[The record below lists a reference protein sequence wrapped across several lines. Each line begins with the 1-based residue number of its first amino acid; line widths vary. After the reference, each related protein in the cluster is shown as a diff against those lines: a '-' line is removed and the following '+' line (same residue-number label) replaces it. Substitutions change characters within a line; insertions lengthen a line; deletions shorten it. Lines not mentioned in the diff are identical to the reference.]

1 MKKLLLTAAVAAS
14 AFMLS
19 SCGGSQNN
27 EPWAKGGIETG
38 KYRNYF
44 AEMGHS
50 QAEIDAKLQEV
61 FNEVFVNEDT
71 KVYFEVGDSLGYV
84 SDIKNHDVRTEG
96 MSYGLMLAVQWDKK
110 DIFDRI
116 WRWCKLYMQHQ
127 DGPLKGYF
135 AWSCDTEGKHFS
147 DGPASDGELYYVTS
161 LLFASNRWGNET
173 GINYL
178 AEAQNIL
185 NCSWEKD
192 GTVPDSLKDA
202 DPRRQMFFKT
212 YPFINKETKII
223 TFTPQGFGVNYTD
236 PSYNLP
242 VFYEIWAK
250 YAEDGRADFYLECQK
265 ASREYLHKSID
276 SLTGLNPDYNN
287 YDGSVMENR
296 WMKPAFRYDS
306 WRVPMNMALDFS
318 WSNADREW
326 QMKYAATI
334 QNFFY
339 SKGIDS
345 YLDQYQIDGSPVVD
359 TLQAGN
365 GDAKVV
371 NLRHSVGLVSTLAT
385 TSLMTNNP
393 HAKEFAERLWNSKN
407 EPYEDG
413 YFDAYYDGILRLF
426 AFMHMSGRYQ
436 VIGKR

>member
-1 MKKLLLTAAVAAS
+1 MKKLLFSAALAALAFS
-14 AFMLS
+14 ACNTEVS
-19 SCGGSQNN
+19 HG
-27 EPWAKGGIETG
+27 PWTKGGIETG

-50 QAEIDAKLQEV
+50 QSEIDAKLQEV

-71 KVYFEVGDSLGYV
+71 KVYFEVGDSLGYI

-96 MSYGLMLAVQWDKK
+96 MSYGLMIAVQWDRK

-127 DGPLKGYF
+127 DGPQKGYF
-135 AWSCDTEGKHFS
+135 AWSCDLDGRHFAE
-147 DGPASDGELYYVTS
+147 GPASDGELYYVTS
-161 LLFASNRWGNET
+161 LLFASNRWGNDS

-185 NCSWEKD
+185 NCSWEKT
-192 GTVPDSLKDA
+192 GEVPEQFKDSSDRFKNMVKVLPLIDKD
-202 DPRRQMFFKT
+202 K
-212 YPFINKETKII
+212 KLI
-223 TFTPQGFGVNYTD
+223 TFTPGGFGAGFTD
-236 PSYNLP
+236 PSYHLP

-276 SLTGLNPDYNN
+276 SITGLNPDYNN
-287 YDGSVMENR
+287 YDGSMMEAR
-296 WMKPAFRYDS
+296 WIKPAFRYDS

-318 WSNADREW
+318 WSNADRVW
-326 QMKYAATI
+326 QSKYAATI

-339 SKGIDS
+339 SKGIDD
-345 YLDQYQIDGSPVVD
+345 YVDQYQVDGSSVVD
-359 TLQAGN
+359 TLQAGS

-385 TSLMTNNP
+385 ASLMTDNP
-393 HAKEFAERLWNSKN
+393 HAREFAERLWNSKN
-407 EPYEDG
+407 EPYSDG

-436 VIGKR
+436 VIDRK